1 MMEAM
6 NFDITAFGANPA
18 GNSLC
23 TNAVNAAIEACVAAG
38 GGTVLIPSG
47 KFLTG
52 PIELKSN
59 IQLRLDA
66 GARLVFNDDP
76 GLYPIVESRWE
87 GAEVPVFMPMI
98 YGRGVRNVSV
108 IGLDTLEGRGAPKA
122 QGTLND
128 RGIANE
134 QGARDRRGTLDGQYA
149 TVGQGTL
156 DGQGSAWWKAFRN
169 KQLPYPRPRL
179 ISFEDCDNVSIE
191 NIACVNSPSWTI
203 HPIRCSNVAIRGLH
217 IKNPSDSPNT
227 DGINP
232 DSCSNV
238 HISGCHIDVGDDC
251 ITLKSGTEKSAYRIA
266 CENIVITGCTL
277 AHGHGGVVIGSEMSG
292 GVRNVSITDCI
303 FDGTDR
309 GIRMKTRRG
318 RGGIVEDIRISNCV
332 MEDVLCPIVM
342 HQFYFCGEGGKEIR
356 VWDKNP
362 HPVELDT
369 PAFHRIHFY
378 HITARNASI
387 AAAFLYG
394 LPEMPISD
402 VSFNTV
408 NISMKADAQAGI
420 PAMMDGIEPVARRGF
435 ICRNTKNLSFTDV
448 AVTGYE
454 GLEFN
459 VK

>member
-1 MMEAM
+1 MSGYTLIMKTM
-6 NFDITAFGANPA
+6 DFDITAFGAVP
-18 GNSLC
+18 GGESLC

-38 GGTVLIPSG
+38 GGTVFIPSG

-66 GARLVFNDDP
+66 GARLVFSNDP
-76 GLYPIVESRWE
+76 SLYPILESRWE

-98 YGRGVRNVSV
+98 YGRGISNFSV
-108 IGLDTLEGRGAPKA
+108 IG
-122 QGTLND
+122 
-128 RGIANE
+128 
-134 QGARDRRGTLDGQYA
+134 QGASDNRGTLDGQGA
-149 TVGQGTL
+149 F
-156 DGQGSAWWKAFRN
+156 WWKAFRE
-169 KQLPYPRPRL
+169 KTLPYPRPRL
-179 ISFEDCDNVSIE
+179 ISFEDCKNVGIE
-191 NIACVNSPSWTI
+191 NIKCVDSPSWTV
-203 HPIRCSNVAIRGLH
+203 HPVRCSKVVICGLH
-217 IKNPSDSPNT
+217 IYNPADSPNT

-232 DSCSNV
+232 DSCNGV
-238 HISGCHIDVGDDC
+238 HICDCHVDVGDDC

-292 GVRNVSITDCI
+292 GVRNVSITDCV

-342 HQFYFCGEGGKEIR
+342 HQFYFCGEGGKERR

-362 HPVELDT
+362 HPIELDT
-369 PAFHRIHFY
+369 PAFRRIHFD

-402 VSFNTV
+402 VSFDTV
-408 NISMKADAQAGI
+408 SISMKADAQASI

-448 AVTGYE
+448 AVAGCE
-454 GLEFN
+454 GPEFDVSN
-459 VK
+459 Y